1 MQKKKGTIVIK
12 ISYGTHEHIFTHHE
26 YMERARAYSFHCIF
40 ETANLTFF
48 WKRIVPGTH
57 TLSCQHEL
65 PVTDCYC
72 ALFTILCGRL
82 SRVPILPMSPYNIPM
97 ISQGERGKEAYEF

>member
-1 MQKKKGTIVIK
+1 MAYVNTY
-12 ISYGTHEHIFTHHE
+12 SHI
-26 YMERARAYSFHCIF
+26 MNILERARAHGSNCNS

-48 WKRIVPGTH
+48 WQRRVPGTQ
-57 TLSCQHEL
+57 TLPCQHEL
-65 PVTDCYC
+65 PVIDCYC